1 MNAILI
7 NDQERTNMNMISPHN
22 TTGGVILNTDNSSL
36 LQGVTK
42 MAADSPTL
50 VFMRSLRTYLY
61 ILTAN
66 ILFNLGR

>member
-22 TTGGVILNTDNSSL
+22 TTGGVTLNTDNSRL

-42 MAADSPTL
+42 MAADSH
-50 VFMRSLRTYLY
+50 
-61 ILTAN
+61 
-66 ILFNLGR
+66 